1 MKEASYCWQVKHSRS
16 SLKIQV
22 ERLHKYFV
30 TTLCGWKCW
39 LLLKWSLER
48 GWNPSCQ
55 AWQEP
60 RHCDAG
66 GHHHG
71 FPRKGSKDSNL
82 VFDTT
87 FDTSTRPASS
97 LFWNYSCIIFKERP
111 ATFHNLR
118 SVWNIQQV
126 IINAKSKFCL
136 KIILAAISLLC
147 VKYKLYIYISIQCG
161 TYLWNELTMI
171 LEWRNPLR

>member
-1 MKEASYCWQVKHSRS
+1 MFTSRFVFQQKSIKEASYWQLKHPIS

-22 ERLHKYFV
+22 KRLHKYFV

-39 LLLKWSLER
+39 LLLNWSLER

-71 FPRKGSKDSNL
+71 VPLKGSKDSNF

-97 LFWNYSCIIFKERP
+97 LFWNYSYIIFEERP

-118 SVWNIQQV
+118 SIFNIHQV

-136 KIILAAISLLC
+136 KIILPAISQNFVSL
-147 VKYKLYIYISIQCG
+147 K
-161 TYLWNELTMI
+161 
-171 LEWRNPLR
+171 EWY